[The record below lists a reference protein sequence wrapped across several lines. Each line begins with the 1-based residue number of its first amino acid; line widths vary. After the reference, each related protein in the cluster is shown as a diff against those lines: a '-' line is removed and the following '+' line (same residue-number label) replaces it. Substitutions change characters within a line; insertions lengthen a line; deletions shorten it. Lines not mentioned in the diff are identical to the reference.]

1 MSESPGASQATDG
14 GRAARRMGRTK
25 EWECSMCTL
34 LNGYQRKTCAACG
47 AARPDAPSDA
57 LSQLSQA
64 LPTKPKKRLRL
75 SMPAAPMMS
84 QFDPPAPSSPEQK
97 RPRTQDPGQRALRG
111 GTASG
116 WGASQTAAPEP
127 NINDDDDEEK
137 RPPPARLE
145 ASPAPPSLKVPAR
158 ATKKAGLLRPWA
170 PALPK
175 DELVPQTPPQN
186 DPEEASTAGNPR
198 LLSIERPR
206 PLGSFFFG
214 AKSTVVFPRLQR
226 TVVRPTETPA
236 STTAA
241 PPTLPAL
248 TQSNGPHTAADL
260 MGRWMAAPRKTKPPP
275 VVETPRP
282 EPEQSELPD
291 PEIPDSV
298 QPDHVQAHEA
308 PPEPIPSPRAQ
319 PLYEDDPPAADL
331 DYDHGLDL
339 TPSDDGPAA
348 SDDPEPAS
356 AVVKSERPFV
366 APALDTDDGE
376 APNFQLLD
384 FANMP
389 AAPVAAPT
397 FNLLPPE
404 SPPQFNMLGM
414 VAPPAIESPPAFSL
428 VPPQAAVTSPVP
440 YTSVARTIPD
450 DDIVASPPRL
460 SVVNRAA
467 YDSSPESPLHRPTL
481 VERPKRPVVASP
493 ARARAPLPDNVVV
506 TPPRSARRS
515 FFQDDAGVDADDDE
529 IDSPVLALSGRKAG
543 RPSPFA
549 KMRQVGLLD
558 DSSEDDDEKDV
569 VIVPRRLRKPL
580 AHESRTSPSPRRS
593 PVRRRAPVVD
603 STPLESPIRSHGLS
617 PRSSP
622 LRPRRLVSSPSS
634 LPSSPVRHGW
644 NCEQCTY
651 VNENPN
657 GLACAICAAPRKI
670 AADAA
675 SVRNDVPW
683 TCNICTN
690 VEGKDPHKCTLC
702 DSSRENDGSSQ
713 VLLRDVDDDGEDMFH
728 FGDDSN
734 DEAAAVVDLTKPRAV
749 AKFYDSDSIED
760 VSDNEVVA
768 MLPSARDIPPALRE
782 FKHFTSV
789 ASLQARQTASDPGI
803 DYLNMFGANRNGK
816 SYGDRR
822 VKRQRE
828 SKKRLE
834 EQRRNPD
841 AGFESGK
848 PSKRGKKG
856 GKGARYS
863 SKSKKAS
870 PVATFRSAKYAMP
883 ASFSL
888 ASASGKS
895 STKSGKRK
903 ASADAWLSRSAPSSS
918 GPVVLSNTTFEPR
931 GKTKSMRVVD
941 GGMDFANVGPPAAR
955 RPSGPV
961 EFRSSDLAT
970 WEGKG
975 SLHFG

>member
-1 MSESPGASQATDG
+1 MSESPEASQATDG

-47 AARPDAPSDA
+47 AARPDAPLDA

-84 QFDPPAPSSPEQK
+84 QFDPPAPSSPDQK
-97 RPRTQDPGQRALRG
+97 RPRTQAPGQRPLRG
-111 GTASG
+111 KKDSG

-127 NINDDDDEEK
+127 HMGDDDEEK
-137 RPPPARLE
+137 RPPPTQLQ

-158 ATKKAGLLRPWA
+158 ATKKAGLLRPRS
-170 PALPK
+170 LVRPK

-186 DPEEASTAGNPR
+186 DMDEAPTDGNVPVA
-198 LLSIERPR
+198 SIEQPR

-214 AKSTVVFPRLQR
+214 AKSIAAFPRLQR
-226 TVVRPTETPA
+226 TVARHNETPA
-236 STTAA
+236 SAAAA
-241 PPTLPAL
+241 PSSLPAL

-260 MGRWMAAPRKTKPPP
+260 MGRWMTAPRKPKPPP
-275 VVETPRP
+275 VVEAPRP
-282 EPEQSELPD
+282 EPVQPD
-291 PEIPDSV
+291 PEVPDLPDSA
-298 QPDHVQAHEA
+298 QRDEARAHEV
-308 PPEPIPSPRAQ
+308 PPEPLPSPRTP
-319 PLYEDDPPAADL
+319 PLVQEPPSAADL

-339 TPSDDGPAA
+339 TPPDDA
-348 SDDPEPAS
+348 SDVPEPAS
-356 AVVKSERPFV
+356 AVVKSERPFA
-366 APALDTDDGE
+366 APALSTDDGE
-376 APNFQLLD
+376 APCFQLLD

-404 SPPQFNMLGM
+404 SPPQFNMLSM
-414 VAPPAIESPPAFSL
+414 VAPPAPESPPAFAL
-428 VPPQAAVTSPVP
+428 LPPQAAATSPVP
-440 YTSVARTIPD
+440 LASVVRTIPGD
-450 DDIVASPPRL
+450 ELVASPRRL
-460 SVVNRAA
+460 PVTSHAS
-467 YDSSPESPLHRPTL
+467 YETSPESPPRYRRPTTP
-481 VERPKRPVVASP
+481 VERPVVASP
-493 ARARAPLPDNVVV
+493 ARARVSLTDNVAV

-515 FFQDDAGVDADDDE
+515 FFQGDTGVDADNDE

-558 DSSEDDDEKDV
+558 DSSDDDDDDDKDV
-569 VIVPRRLRKPL
+569 VVVPRRLRKPL
-580 AHESRTSPSPRRS
+580 AYESRTSPSPRRS
-593 PVRRRAPVVD
+593 PVRRAPVFR
-603 STPLESPIRSHGLS
+603 SNSLESPIRAHGLS

-622 LRPRRLVSSPSS
+622 IRPRRLPSSPSS

-644 NCEQCTY
+644 ECDQCTY

-657 GLACAICAAPRKI
+657 GLACAMCAAPRKV
-670 AADAA
+670 ATDG
-675 SVRNDVPW
+675 RDDVPW

-690 VEGKDPHKCTLC
+690 VEVKDPRKCTLC
-702 DSSRENDGSSQ
+702 DTSRENDGSSQ
-713 VLLRDVDDDGEDMFH
+713 VFLRDVDDDGEGMFH
-728 FGDDSN
+728 CGGDSN
-734 DEAAAVVDLTKPRAV
+734 DEAADVVDLTKPRAV

-768 MLPSARDIPPALRE
+768 MLPSARDIPSALRE
-782 FKHFTSV
+782 FKHFTPV

-816 SYGDRR
+816 NYGDRR
-822 VKRQRE
+822 IKRQRE
-828 SKKRLE
+828 SKKRVE

-841 AGFESGK
+841 AGFDAGK

-863 SKSKKAS
+863 SKSKKTS

-888 ASASGKS
+888 ASAATK

-903 ASADAWLSRSAPSSS
+903 ASADAWLSRSAPTSS

-941 GGMDFANVGPPAAR
+941 GGMDFANVGPPAPR

-961 EFRSSDLAT
+961 EFRTSDLAT